1 MLEGLKK
8 NVEPYQQSSHIYH
21 NKETNQNNI
30 KSITIETSL
39 ESLTKIVSLEI
50 ILHQKKQSTINYKGM
65 KKARQNLDKH
75 PELEEK
81 FNEE

>member
-1 MLEGLKK
+1 MTK
-8 NVEPYQQSSHIYH
+8 
-21 NKETNQNNI
+21 
-30 KSITIETSL
+30 ETSL

-50 ILHQKKQSTINYKGM
+50 ILHQKKLSTKNYKDM

>member
-1 MLEGLKK
+1 M
-8 NVEPYQQSSHIYH
+8 
-21 NKETNQNNI
+21 NI
-30 KSITIETSL
+30 ESITKETSL

-50 ILHQKKQSTINYKGM
+50 ILHQKKQSTINYKAM